1 MPQFVPLSAET
12 MTTVQIIVSRGKIEV
27 TNVFNLVR
35 PCGPASTLDADD
47 LNNNKHFS
55 SVIMSF
61 IKSEIC
67 CT

>member
-47 LNNNKHFS
+47 LNNN
-55 SVIMSF
+55 
-61 IKSEIC
+61 
-67 CT
+67 